1 MRYSIGVGAD
11 CDNSAALLVVDRKD
25 GSPGNTAPVIAAADR
40 PSPQTRDSGAAGV
53 PTFHFGDTPC
63 RIRATNVV
71 STIGQNPTSGGFQL
85 FTDDMLD
92 LYDRVPV
99 GTKVVVTN

>member
-1 MRYSIGVGAD
+1 
-11 CDNSAALLVVDRKD
+11 
-25 GSPGNTAPVIAAADR
+25 
-40 PSPQTRDSGAAGV
+40 V
-53 PTFHFGDTPC
+53 PTFYFGDTPC

-85 FTDDMLD
+85 FADDMLD